1 MKTNYCKTADKQD
14 RKRVEERDCEKEK
27 EIERAGKK

>member
-14 RKRVEERDCEKEK
+14 RKRVEEKDSEKEK
-27 EIERAGKK
+27 EMERVGKK